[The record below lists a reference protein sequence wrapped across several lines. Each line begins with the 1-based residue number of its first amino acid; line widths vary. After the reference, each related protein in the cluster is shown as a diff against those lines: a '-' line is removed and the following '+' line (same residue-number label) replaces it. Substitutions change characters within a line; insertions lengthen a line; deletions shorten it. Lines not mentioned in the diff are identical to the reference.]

1 MQNGPYR
8 AAIWAVSSY
17 DMGRFALRNGP
28 YYILLYISVLRM
40 YGNTLPLSLQS
51 VCPDVAVRR
60 AYLFSTFLVVPSALF
75 MI

>member
-8 AAIWAVSSY
+8 SAIWAVSSY

-28 YYILLYISVLRM
+28 YYILLYISALRM
-40 YGNTLPLSLQS
+40 YDDTLPLSLR
-51 VCPDVAVRR
+51 CANPDVADGH

>member
-28 YYILLYISVLRM
+28 YYILLYISALRM
-40 YGNTLPLSLQS
+40 HRYTLPLSLQS